1 MIAHR
6 LSTIRNAR
14 RILVLTAEGI
24 AEEGTHEELMMKDG
38 VYAGLIKA
46 GL

>member
-14 RILVLTAEGI
+14 RILVLTEEGS
-24 AEEGTHEELMMKDG
+24 AEEGTHRELLEKDG
-38 VYAGLIKA
+38 VYARLCRA
-46 GL
+46 GY